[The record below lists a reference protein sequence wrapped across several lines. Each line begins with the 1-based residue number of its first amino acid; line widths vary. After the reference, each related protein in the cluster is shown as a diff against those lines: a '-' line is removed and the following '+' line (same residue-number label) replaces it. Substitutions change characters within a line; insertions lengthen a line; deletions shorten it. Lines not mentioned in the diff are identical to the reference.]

1 MSLQRITILE
11 LAFSCE
17 NGQQVARGA
26 VRPESERVPRQEL
39 QLARRRAEVAEALAE
54 AWFVYCGKGSG
65 LLGMDPLP
73 IFLALPRAWLFSPAL
88 DNLLLH

>member
-54 AWFVYCGKGSG
+54 AWFVYCGKGS
-65 LLGMDPLP
+65 PLP